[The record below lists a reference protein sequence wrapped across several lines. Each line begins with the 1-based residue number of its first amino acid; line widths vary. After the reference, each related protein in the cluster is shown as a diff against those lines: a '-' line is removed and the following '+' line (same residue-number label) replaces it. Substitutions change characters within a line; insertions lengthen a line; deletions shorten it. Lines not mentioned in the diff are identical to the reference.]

1 MTDTTTTTTA
11 AAAEKNDAFK
21 LTNTLVELSKMLS
34 EQIWT
39 DESNEERFK
48 LGALADS
55 IHSAADELH
64 DLVQVL

>member
-1 MTDTTTTTTA
+1 MTDTTITTA
-11 AAAEKNDAFK
+11 KSEAFK
-21 LTNTLVELSKMLS
+21 LTNALVELSKIMS
-34 EQIWT
+34 ERVWE
-39 DESNEERFK
+39 DESNDARFA

>member
-1 MTDTTTTTTA
+1 MTDSTIITA
-11 AAAEKNDAFK
+11 KSEAFK
-21 LTNTLVELSKMLS
+21 LTNALVELSKIMS
-34 EQIWT
+34 ERVWE
-39 DESNEERFK
+39 DETNSDKFI